1 MDLPLS
7 FLHGMKLLA
16 LPYKDV
22 VLSGDY
28 LPLFL
33 VAVGA
38 LLLLAYYIADMV
50 PVPGQRQ
57 AYGRSYTYR
66 AATTGMYCMSL
77 LERVILLDAHHPTM
91 VSLSQE
97 FVIWAR
103 NGGFGI
109 KITCPS

>member
-22 VLSGDY
+22 VVSGDY

-38 LLLLAYYIADMV
+38 LLLLAYYIVDMV
-50 PVPGQRQ
+50 PVPGRRQ

-66 AATTGMYCMSL
+66 AATTG
-77 LERVILLDAHHPTM
+77 TM
-91 VSLSQE
+91 LCVPL
-97 FVIWAR
+97 V
-103 NGGFGI
+103 
-109 KITCPS
+109 